1 MESVPIADLKERL
14 RRAQEAAA
22 KNNLAA
28 FLLSPG
34 PDLRYFVDYEAKA
47 LERITC
53 LMIPSKGDPVLVV
66 PRLEKLPAQ
75 MSGAGLLGI
84 EILTYGEFDDPY
96 QLIAKNIT
104 NHGSIA
110 VDDRMWAV
118 KAHAIKY
125 ATPNVTQVT
134 AGKFVNALRSVK
146 SRFEIDALR
155 AVAQSIDSVHKLV
168 PHLLKVGRT
177 ELDVARDIGA
187 LILKHDHAKVDFII
201 VASGPNG
208 ASPHHEPGSRKIQ
221 ADDAIVVDIGGTSH
235 LGYCSDSTR
244 MYAMSSVSSEFLE
257 MYQVL
262 QEAQDR
268 AVKVIKPGVKP
279 SEIDHECRSTLAD
292 ADLGHY
298 FIHRTGHGI
307 GVETHED
314 PYIGSSLHEPILE
327 NQAFSVEPGFY
338 IEGKFG
344 ARIEDIVACTSVGV
358 ERLNTLSRDLVI
370 VPA

>member
-125 ATPNVTQVT
+125 ATPTVTQVT
-134 AGKFVNALRSVK
+134 AGTVTPVTGETKVEGTAILSQLSVSAPDKDNGTVSFTLNGTGAFAVGVNA
-146 SRFEIDALR
+146 
-155 AVAQSIDSVHKLV
+155 
-168 PHLLKVGRT
+168 
-177 ELDVARDIGA
+177 
-187 LILKHDHAKVDFII
+187 
-201 VASGPNG
+201 
-208 ASPHHEPGSRKIQ
+208 
-221 ADDAIVVDIGGTSH
+221 
-235 LGYCSDSTR
+235 
-244 MYAMSSVSSEFLE
+244 
-257 MYQVL
+257 
-262 QEAQDR
+262 
-268 AVKVIKPGVKP
+268 
-279 SEIDHECRSTLAD
+279 
-292 ADLGHY
+292 
-298 FIHRTGHGI
+298 
-307 GVETHED
+307 
-314 PYIGSSLHEPILE
+314 
-327 NQAFSVEPGFY
+327 
-338 IEGKFG
+338 
-344 ARIEDIVACTSVGV
+344 
-358 ERLNTLSRDLVI
+358 
-370 VPA
+370 